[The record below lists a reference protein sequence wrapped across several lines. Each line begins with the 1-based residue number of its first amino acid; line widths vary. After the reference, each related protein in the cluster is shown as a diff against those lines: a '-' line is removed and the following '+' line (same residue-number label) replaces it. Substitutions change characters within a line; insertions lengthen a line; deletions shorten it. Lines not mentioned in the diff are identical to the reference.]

1 MSIMNLCSA
10 DAPPRIHPP
19 EKQRC
24 AVFPAFCA
32 GKRRRGVL
40 ASGSLEVMP
49 ASVRGPC
56 PLTILTLPAHLAIQR
71 KLLRQCAR
79 IGRWASA
86 SDTVA
91 ESCQGT
97 ILLPSATFV
106 CSLEGEGRRSSPYTE
121 DVAHRRSA
129 RPGLPPSQG
138 WYGRRVQNGL
148 DRIWHWRP
156 ARCGRG
162 AA

>member
-56 PLTILTLPAHLAIQR
+56 PLTILSLVTPELPPPGTSCDSAKTTASMRQNREVGICLRHSCRVMPRNYSVAVGHLCLFPRRGGTSVVSIYR
-71 KLLRQCAR
+71 
-79 IGRWASA
+79 GRSA
-86 SDTVA
+86 S
-91 ESCQGT
+91 
-97 ILLPSATFV
+97 PF
-106 CSLEGEGRRSSPYTE
+106 R
-121 DVAHRRSA
+121 
-129 RPGLPPSQG
+129 
-138 WYGRRVQNGL
+138 
-148 DRIWHWRP
+148 
-156 ARCGRG
+156 
-162 AA
+162 